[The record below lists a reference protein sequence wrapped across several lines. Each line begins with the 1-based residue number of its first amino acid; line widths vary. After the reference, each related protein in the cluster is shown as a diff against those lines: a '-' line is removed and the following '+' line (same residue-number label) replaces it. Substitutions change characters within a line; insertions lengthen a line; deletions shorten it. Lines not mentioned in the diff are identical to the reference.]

1 MVMGEFMDISVFND
15 ERIDDLEFKGL
26 KIVQSPSCFC
36 FGIDAV
42 LLSDFAKEIR
52 KNSVVADLC
61 SGNGIV
67 SILLC
72 GKTEAKKFYAVEVQN
87 KIADMASRSV
97 MLNGL
102 QDRIEVLNLNLN
114 LLPERFSNGFFDA
127 VVCNPPYMKSNC
139 GLVNSCEEKV
149 IARHEVLCS
158 LEDVVS
164 ITSRLLKNGGAFYM
178 VHRPDRLVDI
188 ISLLRKFRLE
198 PKVLQFVQPF
208 SDKAPNLLL
217 IKAVKNGNAF
227 LKILKPLVVYN
238 DDGNYTNDIL
248 KIYNKI

>member
-1 MVMGEFMDISVFND
+1 MDINILGD

-26 KIVQSPSCFC
+26 KIVQSASCFC

-42 LLSDFAKEIR
+42 LLSDFAKEIK
-52 KNSVVADLC
+52 KNSVVCDLC

-67 SILLC
+67 SILLS
-72 GKTEAKKFYAVEVQN
+72 GKTDAKKFYAVEIQER
-87 KIADMASRSV
+87 IADMAARSV
-97 MLNGL
+97 ELNGL
-102 QDRIEVLNLNLN
+102 QDRIEVLNLDLN
-114 LLPERFSNGFFDA
+114 LLNRRFACGSFDA
-127 VVCNPPYMKSNC
+127 IVCNPPYMKANC
-139 GLVNSCEEKV
+139 GLVNDCEEKI

-164 ITSRLLKNGGAFYM
+164 VSARLLNNSGAFYM

-188 ISLLRKFRLE
+188 ISLLRKFNLE
-198 PKVLQFVQPF
+198 PKILQFVQPF

-227 LKILKPLVVYN
+227 LKVSKPLIVYN
-238 DDGNYTNDIL
+238 NDGSYTDDIL